1 MENPSLDPTIRPQDD
16 LYNHVNS
23 KWIAANPIPKS
34 ESYWGSF
41 HVLRDEAWKAM
52 HGIYEALQSQQP
64 APGSVEQQ
72 ARDFY
77 YTGMHYD
84 DFEAAHIQEI
94 ESQLAAIDAAKTS
107 DEISRLL
114 GRLHAQGV
122 DALWTV
128 YVDSD
133 HDDSSKHIIHFHQG
147 GLTLPDRDY
156 YLEDSKKM
164 RAIRDAYKIH
174 AGAVYHTFPSL
185 ADTAE
190 LQWSSLI
197 QLETELARISRSSAD
212 LRDVEKNFNKTKLA
226 GLKSTYS
233 SINWEAYAEGLEWKP
248 DDKISVDQPEF
259 FEFAATFLTAKRL
272 LDLKQYLKWCVAN
285 HYFTYISS
293 ACSEINFQFYGK
305 VLGGTSEM
313 MPQWKRVVLRLE
325 ASIGDA
331 TGKLYAEKHFPESS
345 KQQVLDLVEDLRRA
359 YGERIDALEWL
370 GDKHKAYAKKKLA
383 NIKVLIGYPDTWLD
397 FSTLPITRDSYV
409 QNIIA
414 AEKFENTH
422 WMKRLHEP
430 TSRDEWFMTPQTVNA
445 YHDPN
450 RLVICFPAAI
460 LQPPFF
466 NPAASLAANMG
477 GIGMVIGHEFTHGFD
492 DQGCQFDAKGNVRTW
507 QSDDERKAFDE
518 RARIIVAQ
526 ADAFEVLPGL
536 TLQGRLV
543 LGESIADLGGL
554 EIALHALKNHLGPTL
569 TRKQIAE
576 FFISY
581 TFTECSHVREAKIR
595 EGVRTDPH
603 PVSSFRVNAIV
614 QHIEDFY
621 AAFDVKET
629 DALYRPHQERARI
642 W

>member
-1 MENPSLDPTIRPQDD
+1 MQNPTLDTTIRPQDD
-16 LYNHVNS
+16 LYSHVNS

-52 HGIYEALQSQQP
+52 HVIYETLQDQQP
-64 APGSVEQQ
+64 AVGTIEQQ
-72 ARDFY
+72 TRDFY

-84 DFEAAHIQEI
+84 QFETTHIKEI
-94 ESQLAAIDAAKTS
+94 ELQLAAIDAAATV
-107 DEISRLL
+107 DEISLVL
-114 GRLHAQGV
+114 GQLHAQGV
-122 DALWTV
+122 DALWSV

-133 HDDSSKHIIHFHQG
+133 HDDSSKHILHFHQG
-147 GLTLPDRDY
+147 GLALPDRDY

-164 RAIRDAYKIH
+164 HAIRNAYKTH
-174 AGAVYHTFPSL
+174 ASAVYQIFPTL
-185 ADTAE
+185 ADTA
-190 LQWSSLI
+190 QAHWTSISQI
-197 QLETELARISRSSAD
+197 ETDLARISRSSAD
-212 LRDVEKNFNKTKLA
+212 LRDIEKNFNKTTFA
-226 GLKSTYS
+226 ALKNTYS
-233 SINWEAYAEGLEWKP
+233 TINWNTYAKGLEWKP

-259 FEFAATFLTAKRL
+259 FEFASTLFTAKRISEF
-272 LDLKQYLKWCVAN
+272 KRYLKWCVAN

-293 ACSEINFQFYGK
+293 RFSETNFQFYGK

-359 YGERIDALEWL
+359 YDERIDTLEWL
-370 GDKHKAYAKKKLA
+370 SDEHKTYAKKKLA
-383 NIKVLIGYPDTWLD
+383 NIKVLIGYPDAWID
-397 FSTLPITRDSYV
+397 FSTLSITRDSYIH
-409 QNIIA
+409 NIIA
-414 AEKFENTH
+414 AEKFENAH

-466 NPAASLAANMG
+466 NPAASLTTNMG

-492 DQGCQFDAKGNVRTW
+492 DQGCQFDAEGNVRTW

-518 RARIIVAQ
+518 KVQIIVTQ
-526 ADAFEVLPGL
+526 ADNFEVLPGL

-569 TRKQIAE
+569 TREQITE

-581 TFTECSHVREAKIR
+581 AFTECSHVREAKIR
-595 EGVRTDPH
+595 EGIRTDPH
-603 PVSSFRVNAIV
+603 PVSPFRVNAIV
-614 QHIEDFY
+614 QHMEDFY
-621 AAFDVKET
+621 AAFDVRET
-629 DALYRPHQERARI
+629 DALYRPPQERTRI